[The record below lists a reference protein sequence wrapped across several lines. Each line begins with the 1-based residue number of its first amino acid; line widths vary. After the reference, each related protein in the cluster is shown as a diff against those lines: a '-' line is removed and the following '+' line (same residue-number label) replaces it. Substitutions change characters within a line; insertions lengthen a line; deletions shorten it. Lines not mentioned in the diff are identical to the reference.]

1 MGGYNVGSHAH
12 MWHPRAMRG
21 LRSIAAANTLIFAA
35 LLGHILA
42 GGNHLTLQRGFILAV
57 ALTLI
62 ALFLI
67 RATGDPL
74 RMVIAIFIAQ
84 NLAHFI
90 AGSSGESANAM
101 VAAHLISAVI
111 SYQLLRYFDKTLPA
125 LNQVFMALILPVVFR
140 SVPIAAKLITNP
152 YFTYRPLVTRFLFP
166 SYSLRAPP
174 SI

>member
-1 MGGYNVGSHAH
+1 
-12 MWHPRAMRG
+12 MWHPRAMKG

-35 LLGHILA
+35 LLGHMIA
-42 GGNHLTLQRGFILAV
+42 GGNHLTLQRGFFLAI

-62 ALFLI
+62 ALFLT

-90 AGSSGESANAM
+90 AGSSGENTNAM
-101 VAAHLISAVI
+101 VASHLISALI
-111 SYQLLRYFDKTLPA
+111 SYKLLRYFDETLPA
-125 LNQVFMALILPVVFR
+125 LTQVFMALIIPVVFK
-140 SVPIAAKLITNP
+140 SLPIAAKLHAKP
-152 YFTYRPLVTRFLFP
+152 YFTYRPLVTRFLT
-166 SYSLRAPP
+166 SSISLRAPP

>member
-1 MGGYNVGSHAH
+1 
-12 MWHPRAMRG
+12 MRG

-42 GGNHLTLQRGFILAV
+42 GGNHLTLQIGLMLAI

-62 ALFLI
+62 ALILT

-74 RMVIAIFIAQ
+74 RMVVAIFVAQ
-84 NLAHFI
+84 NLTHFI

-101 VAAHLISAVI
+101 VAAHLISAVL
-111 SYQLLRYFDKTLPA
+111 SYKLLRYFDKTLPE
-125 LNQVFMALILPVVFR
+125 LTQVFMALILPMVFK
-140 SVPIAAKLITNP
+140 SLPVAAKKNAKSF
-152 YFTYRPLVTRFLFP
+152 FTYRSLVTRFL
-166 SYSLRAPP
+166 SLANSLRAPP